1 MALPEN
7 VTKSDYLKA
16 KMQKDGS
23 VVTYGTVD
31 ISGTYSE
38 AEVQAISTALTAL
51 VATLKAQGVIKSA

>member
-31 ISGTYSE
+31 ISATYSE
-38 AEVQAISTALTAL
+38 AEVQAISTAVTDL
-51 VATLKAQGVIKSA
+51 VATLKAQGVIKS

>member
-23 VVTYGTVD
+23 VVTYDAVD

-38 AEVQAISTALTAL
+38 AEVQAISTAVTDLI
-51 VATLKAQGVIKSA
+51 ATLVAQGVIKS